1 MKKIADYL
9 KLFQR
14 SYTDVLG
21 LDVAGSGIKAVRIKR
36 SREDFNVLAADIL
49 PLPSVGV
56 PLVLPKPLRARYV
69 ALASSEPGTVVKLLT
84 IPAHSEKSMDVHVQE
99 LMGMVDSTDYR
110 LSYEEMAASRAE
122 VKVLAV
128 GMLTQ
133 TVASLSGLFPVGVPA
148 PCSIELSG
156 LASMTTYARGPGQ
169 NHLED
174 CVAVVDFG
182 ARTTLVAFF
191 HKGTMAM
198 IRKFDVGAVNILKR
212 LQDNLGVDSDV
223 AMGILNDGSFDISQ
237 IVHQAMES
245 FLQQLIISWDFVE
258 RREATRIVR
267 LYACGGGASIGCWAR
282 EVHAATGQ
290 EPVLWSPFEGMNVSF
305 EGGLAKWK
313 GQESRF
319 SAAIGAALG
328 AMEAR

>member
-36 SREDFNVLAADIL
+36 SNEAFTVLAADIL
-49 PLPSVGV
+49 PLPTTAV
-56 PLVLPKPLRARYV
+56 PLSLPKPLRARYV
-69 ALASSEPGTVVKLLT
+69 ALASSEPGAVVKLLT

-128 GMLTQ
+128 GLLTQ
-133 TVASLSGLFPVGVPA
+133 TVSSLCSLFPVGVPA

-156 LASMTTYARGPGQ
+156 LASMTAYERGPGR
-169 NHLED
+169 NHRED

-182 ARTTLVAFF
+182 ARTTLVAFY

-198 IRKFDVGAVNILKR
+198 VRKFDVGAANILKR
-212 LQDNLGVDSDV
+212 LQENLGVDSDV

-237 IVHQAMES
+237 IVHHAMES

-267 LYACGGGASIGCWAR
+267 LYACGGGAAIGCWAR
-282 EVHAATGQ
+282 EVHAATGH
-290 EPVLWSPFEGMNVSF
+290 EPVLWNPFEGMNVSF
-305 EGGLAKWK
+305 EGGAAKWK

-328 AMEAR
+328 AMEAK